1 MTRPLLLFCLAPAL
15 LGGCQATHLLYVSDT
30 VLGIDVAAS
39 AEGTGHLIFG
49 YDRDTFAL
57 VPRKEEAQ
65 AEAQN
70 DRFDAM
76 SLAAVSC
83 VYVDG
88 LQEVRFNHFVA
99 TGDSAKYVA
108 KDADGYAQIRN
119 AIFGQKT
126 TSPEDTPQNGGATT
140 DQTTKEKPSCDR

>member
-1 MTRPLLLFCLAPAL
+1 MTRPLLLLGLAPAL
-15 LGGCQATHLLYVSDT
+15 LGGCQATHLLYVTDT

-49 YDRDTFAL
+49 YDRETFAL
-57 VPRKEEAQ
+57 VPRKEEAGGK
-65 AEAQN
+65 
-70 DRFDAM
+70 FDAM

-99 TGDSAKYVA
+99 TGESATYVTEDEA
-108 KDADGYAQIRN
+108 GYARIRE
-119 AIFGQKT
+119 AIFG
-126 TSPEDTPQNGGATT
+126 ETPQNGAATT
-140 DQTTKEKPSCDR
+140 DQTTKDKPPCN

>member
-1 MTRPLLLFCLAPAL
+1 MTRPLLLFSLVPAL

-49 YDRDTFAL
+49 YDRETFAL
-57 VPRKEEAQ
+57 VPRQEDAQ
-65 AEAQN
+65 ET
-70 DRFDAM
+70 DRKFRFDGM

-83 VYVDG
+83 VYADG
-88 LQEVRFNHFVA
+88 LEDVRFNHFIA
-99 TGDSAKYVA
+99 TGKSAKLVA
-108 KDADGYAQIRN
+108 EDPVGYAQIRD

-126 TSPEDTPQNGGATT
+126 TSPEDTPQNGEATT
-140 DQTTKEKPSCDR
+140 DQPTTEKPSCD